1 MVRLIGTTGLRN
13 SLESEK
19 LRHGLFTYYLL
30 RGLKGEADTNR
41 DGEVTLGEL
50 TAFLGQTVPAAARS
64 SFRQEQ
70 RPLILP
76 PIDPA
81 SKLAGLTLTK
91 PAAVA
96 GSDSR

>member
-1 MVRLIGTTGLRN
+1 MEQHLPTFDFHQGR
-13 SLESEK
+13 

-30 RGLKGEADTNR
+30 RGLKGEADANL

-50 TAFLGQTVPAAARS
+50 AAFLGQAVPAAARS
-64 SFRQEQ
+64 NFRQEQ
-70 RPLILP
+70 RPLIFP

-81 SKLAGLTLTK
+81 SKLASLTLTK

-96 GSDSR
+96 GSDGR